1 MSTLQALLAA
11 QHRQADKI
19 MLPVLWLLFVM
30 ALGLAP
36 WHDTWKMAFFLG
48 GALALVPTLLMF
60 WLPGSRLT
68 RSVVAA
74 AFMMFCALHI
84 QQSMG
89 VTELHF
95 GIFVLLAVLLCYRDW
110 LVIVI
115 AAAVIALHH
124 LTFNYFQEL
133 GYGTICFTEP
143 GFGRVL
149 AHAAYV
155 VAESVVLCII
165 AVWLARD
172 SRQAAELRA
181 LVQRLRQGDHPG
193 VDLRLDGTVP
203 ASEAASALFKAL
215 ASVAGA
221 VGQVRG
227 SAVSIHEAVSAIASD
242 NREVQS
248 GAHLQAQAVEQAVAT
263 IQSISETVAHDSEQA
278 DLSGNKVDAV
288 MQMAH
293 KGQEAMQESMITMRG
308 ISEASAKIAEITA
321 VIDSIAF
328 QTNILALNAAVEAA
342 RAGPEGKGFAV
353 VAGEVR
359 SLAQRS
365 GDAAHEIRGLID
377 ASVVRVADG
386 SALIE
391 RAGGV
396 MTELSQGI
404 TDVAAT
410 FREITQANEAQGQRI
425 LEVGQA
431 IGQINTIVHENMT
444 RVDQT
449 DANVHVLKVAS
460 DDLMQ
465 AVSLFL
471 VDAPA
476 GRQGLSG
483 TATMHRMGRTA
494 VSLAMR

>member
-1 MSTLQALLAA
+1 MSTIAALLAN
-11 QHRQADKI
+11 QNRQADKI
-19 MLPVLWLLFVM
+19 MLPILWLLFAM
-30 ALGLAP
+30 ALGLAS
-36 WHDTWKMAFFLG
+36 WYDTWKMAVFIG
-48 GALALVPTLLMF
+48 GALALAPSLLML

-84 QQSMG
+84 QQAMG

-115 AAAVIALHH
+115 AAAIIALHH

-133 GYGTICFTEP
+133 GYGPICFTEP
-143 GFGRVL
+143 GFGRVMV
-149 AHAAYV
+149 HATYV
-155 VAESVVLCII
+155 VSETVVLCII

-172 SRQAAELRA
+172 ARQAAELRA
-181 LVQRLRQGDHPG
+181 LVGQLRHNDHPG
-193 VDLRLDGTVP
+193 VDLRLDASSP
-203 ASEAASALFKAL
+203 ASEAASALHKAL
-215 ASVAGA
+215 SAVAGS

-227 SAVSIHEAVSAIASD
+227 SAVLIHGAVSAIASG
-242 NREVQS
+242 NRDVQS

-278 DLSGNKVDAV
+278 VASGQKVDAV
-288 MQMAH
+288 MHMAT
-293 KGQEAMQESMITMRG
+293 KGHEAMQESMATMQG
-308 ISEASAKIAEITA
+308 ISQASSKISEITA

-365 GDAAHEIRGLID
+365 ADAAREIRGLID
-377 ASVVRVADG
+377 ASVARVADG

-391 RAGGV
+391 RAGTV
-396 MTELSQGI
+396 MAELSLGI
-404 TDVAAT
+404 TGVATT
-410 FREITQANEAQGQRI
+410 FQEITQANEAQGQRI

-431 IGQINTIVHENMT
+431 IGQINAIVHENMI

-449 DANVHVLKVAS
+449 DANVHVLKAES

-471 VDAPA
+471 VNERA
-476 GRQGLSG
+476 GYPG
-483 TATMHRMGRTA
+483 
-494 VSLAMR
+494 